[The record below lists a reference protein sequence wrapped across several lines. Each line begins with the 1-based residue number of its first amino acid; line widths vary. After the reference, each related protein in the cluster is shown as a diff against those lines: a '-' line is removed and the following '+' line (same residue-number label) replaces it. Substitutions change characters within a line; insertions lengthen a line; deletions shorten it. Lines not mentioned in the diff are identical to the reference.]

1 MSADFCSGF
10 LCLTFTA
17 VKTSFRWLINQLP
30 VSWSIYWLVGLLT
43 VKKILELSYA
53 PPPNNDHLIH
63 WGTNCCCSGL
73 FALCV
78 AALYERMRADQRKF
92 GKSAWTA
99 AVERMER
106 LQYAVSKETLQLMR
120 AKEIC
125 LEQRK
130 HGLKEEVKCSLS
142 PMPTSV
148 CSVKACETWG
158 VVRSHS
164 EVDGQ
169 GEIKRGG
176 SCVLEKWPQGPNMLQ
191 WSE

>member
-1 MSADFCSGF
+1 
-10 LCLTFTA
+10 
-17 VKTSFRWLINQLP
+17 
-30 VSWSIYWLVGLLT
+30 
-43 VKKILELSYA
+43 
-53 PPPNNDHLIH
+53 
-63 WGTNCCCSGL
+63 
-73 FALCV
+73 
-78 AALYERMRADQRKF
+78 MRADQRKF

-142 PMPTSV
+142 PIQTSE
-148 CSVKACETWG
+148 CFLTACDTRG

-169 GEIKRGG
+169 GKIKQGKG
-176 SCVLEKWPQGPNMLQ
+176 CVLEK
-191 WSE
+191 